1 MKQFE
6 ITEAQEWQLFE
17 LLEGNLSAD
26 ESALLHQEI
35 EAQPALAY
43 HFNLLKQT
51 YSSAPEIHFPEAQS
65 LKKQPRNKQIYL
77 WTSTAAAAAIALL
90 LFWKPISTLTNKSS
104 IAAQDNMGQVFDK
117 SKQNEGLEM
126 PSLNPDSAPNEE
138 SDRSANIVSSA
149 KTKATKN
156 LAGNFATEKIHPL
169 ITATNDFRSQRNDSQ
184 QSRIVAKIEIVKNAT
199 ANSLA
204 QHLSDQGTI
213 GNALQFNN
221 GENQG
226 PQLLP
231 TPFGQNQ
238 NTISGTESTP
248 SPKAKLAKNASP
260 RKTGFALAKSFYNDG
275 KTMIQNGHVPHVNI
289 KTINKSHSLLPTI
302 EMGVRLENNVIM
314 ASFNQ

>member
-1 MKQFE
+1 MKQFK

-51 YSSAPEIHFPEAQS
+51 YSSAPQIHFPEAQS
-65 LKKQPRNKQIYL
+65 LKKQPRNKQVYL

-90 LFWKPISTLTNKSS
+90 LLWKPISTLTNKSS
-104 IAAQDNMGQVFDK
+104 IAAQNNMGQVFEK
-117 SKQNEGLEM
+117 SKQNEGLKM
-126 PSLNPDSAPNEE
+126 PSLNPDNAPTKE
-138 SDRSANIVSSA
+138 SDRSANTISSA
-149 KTKATKN
+149 KTQATKN
-156 LAGNFATEKIHPL
+156 LAGNFTTEKIHPL
-169 ITATNDFRSQRNDSQ
+169 ITATNDFRSQRKDSQ
-184 QSRIVAKIEIVKNAT
+184 QSNIVAKIEIVKNAT

-204 QHLSDQGTI
+204 QHLLDQGTI
-213 GNALQFNN
+213 GDALQFNN

-248 SPKAKLAKNASP
+248 SPKAELAKNASP

-302 EMGVRLENNVIM
+302 QMGVRLENNVIM

>member
-90 LFWKPISTLTNKSS
+90 LLWKPISTLTNKSS
-104 IAAQDNMGQVFDK
+104 IAAQDKMGQVFDK

-138 SDRSANIVSSA
+138 SDRSANIISSA

-213 GNALQFNN
+213 GDALQFNN

-289 KTINKSHSLLPTI
+289 KTINKSHSLLPAI
-302 EMGVRLENNVIM
+302 QMGVRLENNVIM

>member
-51 YSSAPEIHFPEAQS
+51 YTSAPEIYFPEAQS

-90 LFWKPISTLTNKSS
+90 LLWKPISTLTNKSS
-104 IAAQDNMGQVFDK
+104 IDAQDKMGQVFEK

-126 PSLNPDSAPNEE
+126 PSLNPDSAPKTE
-138 SDRSANIVSSA
+138 SDRSANSISSA
-149 KTKATKN
+149 KSRATKN
-156 LAGNFATEKIHPL
+156 LAGSFTTEKIHPL

-184 QSRIVAKIEIVKNAT
+184 QSRIVAKIEIVQNAT

-204 QHLSDQGTI
+204 QHLLDQGTI
-213 GNALQFNN
+213 GDALQFNN
-221 GENQG
+221 VENQG

-248 SPKAKLAKNASP
+248 SPKAKLAKSASP

-302 EMGVRLENNVIM
+302 QMGVRLENNVIM

>member
-51 YSSAPEIHFPEAQS
+51 YTSAPEIHFPAAQS
-65 LKKQPRNKQIYL
+65 LKKQPRNKQVYL

-90 LFWKPISTLTNKSS
+90 LLWKPISTLTNKSS
-104 IAAQDNMGQVFDK
+104 IAAQDKMGQVFEK

-126 PSLNPDSAPNEE
+126 PSLNPDSAPKTE
-138 SDRSANIVSSA
+138 SDRSANSISSA
-149 KTKATKN
+149 KTQATKN
-156 LAGNFATEKIHPL
+156 LAGNFTTEKIHPL
-169 ITATNDFRSQRNDSQ
+169 ITATNDFRSQRKDSQ
-184 QSRIVAKIEIVKNAT
+184 QSNIVAKIEIVKNAT

-204 QHLSDQGTI
+204 QHLLDQGTI
-213 GNALQFNN
+213 GDALQFNN

-302 EMGVRLENNVIM
+302 QMGVRLENNVIM

>member
-1 MKQFE
+1 MKQFK

-51 YSSAPEIHFPEAQS
+51 YSSAPQIHFPEAQS
-65 LKKQPRNKQIYL
+65 LKKQPRNKQVYL

-90 LFWKPISTLTNKSS
+90 LLWKPISTLTNKSS
-104 IAAQDNMGQVFDK
+104 IAAQNKMGQVFEK
-117 SKQNEGLEM
+117 SKLNEGLEM
-126 PSLNPDSAPNEE
+126 PSLNPDNAPKKE
-138 SDRSANIVSSA
+138 SDRSVNTISSA
-149 KTKATKN
+149 KTQATKN
-156 LAGNFATEKIHPL
+156 LAGSFTTEKIHPL

-199 ANSLA
+199 SNSLA

-213 GNALQFNN
+213 GDALQFNK

-248 SPKAKLAKNASP
+248 SPKAKLAKNTSQ

-302 EMGVRLENNVIM
+302 QMGVRLENNVIM

>member
-35 EAQPALAY
+35 EAQPALEY

-51 YSSAPEIHFPEAQS
+51 YTSAPEIHFPEAQS
-65 LKKQPRNKQIYL
+65 LKKQPRNKQVYL

-90 LFWKPISTLTNKSS
+90 LLWKPISTLTNKSS
-104 IAAQDNMGQVFDK
+104 IAAQDKMGQVFEK
-117 SKQNEGLEM
+117 SKLNEDLEM
-126 PSLNPDSAPNEE
+126 PSLNPDSAPMKELE
-138 SDRSANIVSSA
+138 RSANAISIA

-156 LAGNFATEKIHPL
+156 LAGNYTTEKIHPL
-169 ITATNDFRSQRNDSQ
+169 ITATNDFRSQRKDSQ
-184 QSRIVAKIEIVKNAT
+184 QRNIVAKIEIVKNAT
-199 ANSLA
+199 SNSLA
-204 QHLSDQGTI
+204 QHLLDQGTI
-213 GNALQFNN
+213 GDALQFNN

-302 EMGVRLENNVIM
+302 QMGVRLENNVIM

>member
-51 YSSAPEIHFPEAQS
+51 YRSAPEIYFPEAQS
-65 LKKQPRNKQIYL
+65 LKKQPRNKQVYL

-90 LFWKPISTLTNKSS
+90 LLWKPISTLTNKSS
-104 IAAQDNMGQVFDK
+104 IDAQDNMGQVFEK
-117 SKQNEGLEM
+117 SKLNEGLEM
-126 PSLNPDSAPNEE
+126 PSLNPDNAPTKE
-138 SDRSANIVSSA
+138 SDRSANTISSA
-149 KTKATKN
+149 KTQATKN
-156 LAGNFATEKIHPL
+156 LAGNFTTEKIHPL
-169 ITATNDFRSQRNDSQ
+169 ITATNDFRSQRKDSQ
-184 QSRIVAKIEIVKNAT
+184 QSNIVAKIEIVKNAT

-204 QHLSDQGTI
+204 QHLLDQGTI
-213 GNALQFNN
+213 GDALQFNN
-221 GENQG
+221 VENQG
-226 PQLLP
+226 PQILP

-238 NTISGTESTP
+238 NNVSGTETTQ
-248 SPKAKLAKNASP
+248 SPKAKLAKNPSP

-275 KTMIQNGHVPHVNI
+275 KTMIQHGHVPHVNI

-302 EMGVRLENNVIM
+302 EMGLRLENNVIM

>member
-65 LKKQPRNKQIYL
+65 LKKQPRNKQVYL
-77 WTSTAAAAAIALL
+77 WTSTAAAAVIALL
-90 LFWKPISTLTNKSS
+90 LLWKPISTLTNKSS
-104 IAAQDNMGQVFDK
+104 IAAQDKMGQVFEK

-126 PSLNPDSAPNEE
+126 PSLNPDNAPKKE
-138 SDRSANIVSSA
+138 S
-149 KTKATKN
+149 
-156 LAGNFATEKIHPL
+156 
-169 ITATNDFRSQRNDSQ
+169 ATNDFRSQRKDSQ
-184 QSRIVAKIEIVKNAT
+184 QSNIVAKIEIVKNAT
-199 ANSLA
+199 SNSLA

-213 GNALQFNN
+213 GDALQFNN

-226 PQLLP
+226 PQILP
-231 TPFGQNQ
+231 TPFGQNE

-260 RKTGFALAKSFYNDG
+260 RKTGFALVKSFYNDG

>member
-1 MKQFE
+1 MNQFE

-17 LLEGNLSAD
+17 LLEGNHSAD

-51 YSSAPEIHFPEAQS
+51 YTSVPEIHFPEAQS
-65 LKKQPRNKQIYL
+65 LKKQPRNKQVYL
-77 WTSTAAAAAIALL
+77 WTSTAVAAAIII
-90 LFWKPISTLTNKSS
+90 LFLWKPMAPATNKSNS
-104 IAAQDNMGQVFDK
+104 GVENKMGRVLENQNDGLGTTDLNQDKV
-117 SKQNEGLEM
+117 
-126 PSLNPDSAPNEE
+126 SAMQSQP
-138 SDRSANIVSSA
+138 SANAIRPTNSQ
-149 KTKATKN
+149 ATKN
-156 LAGNFATEKIHPL
+156 LAGNFTTEKTHPL
-169 ITATNDFRSQRNDSQ
+169 ITATNDFRGQKNDSQ
-184 QSRIVAKIEIVKNAT
+184 QSPLLTKIEIVKNAT
-199 ANSLA
+199 SNSFA
-204 QHLSDQGTI
+204 QHLADQGSI
-213 GNALQFNN
+213 GDALQFNN

-226 PQLLP
+226 PQILP

-238 NTISGTESTP
+238 NNVSGTENTQ
-248 SPKAKLAKNASP
+248 SPKAKLAKNPSP

-302 EMGVRLENNVIM
+302 EMGLRLENNVIM

>member
-35 EAQPALAY
+35 DAQPALAY

-90 LFWKPISTLTNKSS
+90 LLWKPISTLTNKSS

-138 SDRSANIVSSA
+138 SDRSANAIRPTNSQ
-149 KTKATKN
+149 ATKN
-156 LAGNFATEKIHPL
+156 LAGNFTPEKIHPL
-169 ITATNDFRSQRNDSQ
+169 ITATNDFRSQRKDSQ
-184 QSRIVAKIEIVKNAT
+184 QRNIVAKIEIVKNAT
-199 ANSLA
+199 SNSLA

-213 GNALQFNN
+213 GDALQFNN

-226 PQLLP
+226 PPLLP

-238 NTISGTESTP
+238 NNVSGTESNP
-248 SPKAKLAKNASP
+248 SPKAKLAKNPSP
-260 RKTGFALAKSFYNDG
+260 RKTGFALAKSFYYDG

-302 EMGVRLENNVIM
+302 QMGVRLENNVIM

>member
-35 EAQPALAY
+35 EARPALAY

-51 YSSAPEIHFPEAQS
+51 YTSAPEIHFPEAQS
-65 LKKQPRNKQIYL
+65 LKKQPRNKQVYL

-90 LFWKPISTLTNKSS
+90 LLWKPISTLTNKSS
-104 IAAQDNMGQVFDK
+104 IDAQDKMGQVFEK
-117 SKQNEGLEM
+117 SKLNEGLEM
-126 PSLNPDSAPNEE
+126 PSLNPDNAPTKE
-138 SDRSANIVSSA
+138 SDRSANTISSA
-149 KTKATKN
+149 KSQATKN
-156 LAGNFATEKIHPL
+156 LAGNFTTEKIHPL
-169 ITATNDFRSQRNDSQ
+169 ITATNDFRSQRKDSQ
-184 QSRIVAKIEIVKNAT
+184 QSNIVAKIEIVKNAT
-199 ANSLA
+199 SNSLA

-213 GNALQFNN
+213 GDALQFNK

-248 SPKAKLAKNASP
+248 SPKAKLAKNTSP

-275 KTMIQNGHVPHVNI
+275 KKMIQNGHVPHVNI

-302 EMGVRLENNVIM
+302 QMGVRLENNVIM

>member
-77 WTSTAAAAAIALL
+77 WTSTAAAAVIALL
-90 LFWKPISTLTNKSS
+90 LLWKPISTLTNKSS

-138 SDRSANIVSSA
+138 SDRSANIISSA

-231 TPFGQNQ
+231 MPFGQNQ

-302 EMGVRLENNVIM
+302 QMGVRLENNVIM

>member
-65 LKKQPRNKQIYL
+65 LKKQPRNKQVYL
-77 WTSTAAAAAIALL
+77 LTSPAAAAVIALL
-90 LFWKPISTLTNKSS
+90 LLWKPISTLTNKSS
-104 IAAQDNMGQVFDK
+104 IAAQDKMGQVFEK
-117 SKQNEGLEM
+117 PKLNEGLEM
-126 PSLNPDSAPNEE
+126 QSLNPYSAPKKE
-138 SDRSANIVSSA
+138 S
-149 KTKATKN
+149 
-156 LAGNFATEKIHPL
+156 
-169 ITATNDFRSQRNDSQ
+169 ATNDFRSQRKDSQ
-184 QSRIVAKIEIVKNAT
+184 QSNIVAKIEIVKNAT
-199 ANSLA
+199 SNSLA

-213 GNALQFNN
+213 GDALQFNN

-226 PQLLP
+226 PQSLP
-231 TPFGQNQ
+231 TPFGQNE

-289 KTINKSHSLLPTI
+289 KTINKSHSLLPAI
-302 EMGVRLENNVIM
+302 QMGVRLENNVIM

>member
-51 YSSAPEIHFPEAQS
+51 YTSAPQIHFPEAQS

-90 LFWKPISTLTNKSS
+90 LLWKPISTLTNKSS
-104 IAAQDNMGQVFDK
+104 IDAQDNMGQVFEK
-117 SKQNEGLEM
+117 SKLNEGLEM
-126 PSLNPDSAPNEE
+126 PSLNPDTAPTKE
-138 SDRSANIVSSA
+138 SDRSANTISSA
-149 KTKATKN
+149 KTQATKN
-156 LAGNFATEKIHPL
+156 LAGNFTTEKIHPL
-169 ITATNDFRSQRNDSQ
+169 ITATNDFRSQRKDSQ
-184 QSRIVAKIEIVKNAT
+184 QSNIVAKIEIVKNAT

-204 QHLSDQGTI
+204 QHLLDQGTI
-213 GNALQFNN
+213 GDALQFNN

-302 EMGVRLENNVIM
+302 QMGVRLENNVIM

>member
-43 HFNLLKQT
+43 HFDLLKQT

-77 WTSTAAAAAIALL
+77 WASTAAAAAIALL
-90 LFWKPISTLTNKSS
+90 LLWKPISTLTNKSS
-104 IAAQDNMGQVFDK
+104 IAAQDKMGQVFEK

-126 PSLNPDSAPNEE
+126 PSLNPDSAPKKE
-138 SDRSANIVSSA
+138 SDRSANTISSA
-149 KTKATKN
+149 KTQATKN
-156 LAGNFATEKIHPL
+156 IAGNFTTEKIHPL
-169 ITATNDFRSQRNDSQ
+169 ITATNDFRSQRKDSQ
-184 QSRIVAKIEIVKNAT
+184 QSNIVAKIEIVKNAT

-204 QHLSDQGTI
+204 QHLLDQGTI
-213 GNALQFNN
+213 GDALQFNN

-226 PQLLP
+226 PQLFP

-238 NTISGTESTP
+238 NTISGTESAP
-248 SPKAKLAKNASP
+248 SPKSKLAKNASP

-275 KTMIQNGHVPHVNI
+275 KTMIQNGHAPHVNI

-302 EMGVRLENNVIM
+302 QMGVRLENNVIM

>member
-43 HFNLLKQT
+43 HLNLLKQT

-65 LKKQPRNKQIYL
+65 LKKQPRNKQVYL
-77 WTSTAAAAAIALL
+77 WTSTAAAAVIALL
-90 LFWKPISTLTNKSS
+90 LLWKPISTLTNKSS
-104 IAAQDNMGQVFDK
+104 IEAQNNMGQVFEK
-117 SKQNEGLEM
+117 SKLNEGLEM
-126 PSLNPDSAPNEE
+126 PSLNPDSAPKTE
-138 SDRSANIVSSA
+138 S
-149 KTKATKN
+149 
-156 LAGNFATEKIHPL
+156 
-169 ITATNDFRSQRNDSQ
+169 ATNDFRSQRKDSQ
-184 QSRIVAKIEIVKNAT
+184 QRNIVAKIEIVKNAT

-204 QHLSDQGTI
+204 QHLLDQGTI
-213 GNALQFNN
+213 GDALQFNN

-226 PQLLP
+226 PQLFP

-238 NTISGTESTP
+238 NTISGTESTQ

-302 EMGVRLENNVIM
+302 QMGVRLENNVIM

>member
-51 YSSAPEIHFPEAQS
+51 YTSAPEIHFPETQS
-65 LKKQPRNKQIYL
+65 LKKQPRNKQVYL

-90 LFWKPISTLTNKSS
+90 LLWKPISTLTNKSS
-104 IAAQDNMGQVFDK
+104 IEAQDKMGQVFEK
-117 SKQNEGLEM
+117 SKQNERLEM
-126 PSLNPDSAPNEE
+126 PSLNPYSAPKKE
-138 SDRSANIVSSA
+138 SDRTANTISSA
-149 KTKATKN
+149 KSRATKN
-156 LAGNFATEKIHPL
+156 LAGSFTTEKIHPL
-169 ITATNDFRSQRNDSQ
+169 ITATNDFRSQRKDSQ
-184 QSRIVAKIEIVKNAT
+184 QRNIVAKIEIVKNAT

-213 GNALQFNN
+213 GDALQFNN

-226 PQLLP
+226 PQILP

-248 SPKAKLAKNASP
+248 SPKSKLVKNASP

-289 KTINKSHSLLPTI
+289 KTISKSHSLLPTI

>member
-51 YSSAPEIHFPEAQS
+51 YTSAPQIHFPEAQS
-65 LKKQPRNKQIYL
+65 LKKQPRNKQVYL
-77 WTSTAAAAAIALL
+77 WTSTAAAAAIAILL
-90 LFWKPISTLTNKSS
+90 LWKPMAPAKNKSNS
-104 IAAQDNMGQVFDK
+104 GVENKMGEVFEKHNNNLGTSELHQDKARAD
-117 SKQNEGLEM
+117 
-126 PSLNPDSAPNEE
+126 E
-138 SDRSANIVSSA
+138 SRPSANAIRP
-149 KTKATKN
+149 TKSPATKN
-156 LAGNFATEKIHPL
+156 LAGNYTTEKIHPL
-169 ITATNDFRSQRNDSQ
+169 ITATNDFRGQKNDSQ
-184 QSRIVAKIEIVKNAT
+184 QSPLFTKIEIVKNAT
-199 ANSLA
+199 SNSFA
-204 QHLSDQGTI
+204 QHLADQGSI
-213 GNALQFNN
+213 GDALQFNN
-221 GENQG
+221 VENQG

-248 SPKAKLAKNASP
+248 SPKAELAKNASP

-275 KTMIQNGHVPHVNI
+275 KTMIQHGHVPHVNI

-302 EMGVRLENNVIM
+302 EMGLRLENNVIM

>member
-65 LKKQPRNKQIYL
+65 LKKQPRNKQVYL
-77 WTSTAAAAAIALL
+77 WTSTAAAAVIALFL
-90 LFWKPISTLTNKSS
+90 LWKPISTLTNKSS
-104 IAAQDNMGQVFDK
+104 IEAQDKMGQVFEK
-117 SKQNEGLEM
+117 SKLNEGLEM
-126 PSLNPDSAPNEE
+126 PSLNPDSAPKKE
-138 SDRSANIVSSA
+138 SDRSANTIFSA
-149 KTKATKN
+149 KTQATKN
-156 LAGNFATEKIHPL
+156 LAGNFTTEKIHPL
-169 ITATNDFRSQRNDSQ
+169 ITATNDFRSQRKDSQ
-184 QSRIVAKIEIVKNAT
+184 QSNIVAKIEIVKNAT

-213 GNALQFNN
+213 GDALQFNN

-248 SPKAKLAKNASP
+248 SLKSKLAKNASP

-302 EMGVRLENNVIM
+302 QMGVRLENNVIM

>member
-17 LLEGNLSAD
+17 MLEGNLSAD

-65 LKKQPRNKQIYL
+65 LKKQPRNKQVYL

-90 LFWKPISTLTNKSS
+90 LLWKPISTLTNKSS
-104 IAAQDNMGQVFDK
+104 IAAQDKMGQVLEK

-126 PSLNPDSAPNEE
+126 PSLNPDSAPKTE
-138 SDRSANIVSSA
+138 SERSANSISSA
-149 KTKATKN
+149 KTQAMKN
-156 LAGNFATEKIHPL
+156 FAGNFTTEKIHPL
-169 ITATNDFRSQRNDSQ
+169 ITATNDFRSQRKDSQ
-184 QSRIVAKIEIVKNAT
+184 QSNIVAKIEIVKNAT
-199 ANSLA
+199 TNSLA

-213 GNALQFNN
+213 GDALQFNN

-226 PQLLP
+226 PQILP

-248 SPKAKLAKNASP
+248 SPKAKLAKNPSP

-302 EMGVRLENNVIM
+302 QMGVRLENNVIM

>member
-51 YSSAPEIHFPEAQS
+51 YTSAPEIHFPEAQS
-65 LKKQPRNKQIYL
+65 LKKQPRNKQVYL
-77 WTSTAAAAAIALL
+77 WTSTAAAAVIALFL
-90 LFWKPISTLTNKSS
+90 LWKPISTLTNKSS
-104 IAAQDNMGQVFDK
+104 IEAQDKMGQVFEK
-117 SKQNEGLEM
+117 SKLNEGLEM
-126 PSLNPDSAPNEE
+126 PSLNPDSAPKKE
-138 SDRSANIVSSA
+138 SERSANSISSA
-149 KTKATKN
+149 KTQATKN
-156 LAGNFATEKIHPL
+156 IAGNFTTEKIHPL

-199 ANSLA
+199 SNSLA
-204 QHLSDQGTI
+204 QHLLDQGTI
-213 GNALQFNN
+213 GDALQFNN

-226 PQLLP
+226 PQILP

-248 SPKAKLAKNASP
+248 SPKTKLAKNASP

-302 EMGVRLENNVIM
+302 QMGVRLENNVIM

>member
-65 LKKQPRNKQIYL
+65 LKKQPRNKQVYL

-90 LFWKPISTLTNKSS
+90 LLWKPISTLTNKSS
-104 IAAQDNMGQVFDK
+104 IEAQDNMGQVLEK
-117 SKQNEGLEM
+117 SKLNEGLEM
-126 PSLNPDSAPNEE
+126 PSLNPDSAPKTE
-138 SDRSANIVSSA
+138 SDRSANTISSA
-149 KTKATKN
+149 KTQATKN
-156 LAGNFATEKIHPL
+156 IAGNFTTEKIHPL

-204 QHLSDQGTI
+204 QHLLDQGTI
-213 GNALQFNN
+213 GDALQFNN

-248 SPKAKLAKNASP
+248 SPKAKLAKNPSP

-302 EMGVRLENNVIM
+302 QMGVRLENNVIM

>member
-51 YSSAPEIHFPEAQS
+51 YTSAPEIHFPEAQS
-65 LKKQPRNKQIYL
+65 LKKQPRNKQVYL

-90 LFWKPISTLTNKSS
+90 LLWKPISTLTNKSS
-104 IAAQDNMGQVFDK
+104 IAAQDKMGQVLEK

-126 PSLNPDSAPNEE
+126 PSLNPDSAPKTE
-138 SDRSANIVSSA
+138 SERSANSISSA
-149 KTKATKN
+149 KTQATKN
-156 LAGNFATEKIHPL
+156 IAGNFTTEKIHPL
-169 ITATNDFRSQRNDSQ
+169 ITATNDFRSQRKDSQ
-184 QSRIVAKIEIVKNAT
+184 QRNIVAKIEIVKNAT

-213 GNALQFNN
+213 GDALQFNN

-226 PQLLP
+226 PQILP

-248 SPKAKLAKNASP
+248 SPKAKLAKNPSP

-302 EMGVRLENNVIM
+302 QMGVRLENNVII

>member
-65 LKKQPRNKQIYL
+65 LKKQPRNKQVYL
-77 WTSTAAAAAIALL
+77 WTSTAAAAVIALL
-90 LFWKPISTLTNKSS
+90 LLWKPISTLTNKSS
-104 IAAQDNMGQVFDK
+104 IDAQDKMGQVFEK
-117 SKQNEGLEM
+117 SKLNEGLEM
-126 PSLNPDSAPNEE
+126 PSLNPDNAPKKE
-138 SDRSANIVSSA
+138 S
-149 KTKATKN
+149 
-156 LAGNFATEKIHPL
+156 
-169 ITATNDFRSQRNDSQ
+169 ATNDFRSQRKDSQ
-184 QSRIVAKIEIVKNAT
+184 QRNIVAKIEIVKNAT

-213 GNALQFNN
+213 GDALQFNN

-226 PQLLP
+226 PQILP

-238 NTISGTESTP
+238 NTISGTESAP
-248 SPKAKLAKNASP
+248 SPKSKLAKNASP

>member
-65 LKKQPRNKQIYL
+65 LKKQPRNKQVYL

-90 LFWKPISTLTNKSS
+90 LLWKPISTLTNKSS
-104 IAAQDNMGQVFDK
+104 IAAQDKMGQVFDK

-126 PSLNPDSAPNEE
+126 PSLNPDSAPKTE
-138 SDRSANIVSSA
+138 SDRTANTISPVKSQ
-149 KTKATKN
+149 ATKN
-156 LAGNFATEKIHPL
+156 VAGNFTTEKTHPL
-169 ITATNDFRSQRNDSQ
+169 ITATNDFRSQRKDSQ
-184 QSRIVAKIEIVKNAT
+184 QRNIVAKIEIVKNAT

-204 QHLSDQGTI
+204 QHLLDQGTI
-213 GNALQFNN
+213 GDALQFNN

-226 PQLLP
+226 PQLFP

-248 SPKAKLAKNASP
+248 SPKTKLAKNASP

-302 EMGVRLENNVIM
+302 QMGVRLENNVIM

>member
-65 LKKQPRNKQIYL
+65 LKKQRRNKQVYL

-90 LFWKPISTLTNKSS
+90 LLWKPISTLTNKSS
-104 IAAQDNMGQVFDK
+104 IEAQDKMGQVFEK
-117 SKQNEGLEM
+117 SKLNEGLEM
-126 PSLNPDSAPNEE
+126 PSLNPDNAPKKE
-138 SDRSANIVSSA
+138 S
-149 KTKATKN
+149 
-156 LAGNFATEKIHPL
+156 
-169 ITATNDFRSQRNDSQ
+169 ATNDFRSQRKDSQ
-184 QSRIVAKIEIVKNAT
+184 QSNIVAKIEIVKNAT
-199 ANSLA
+199 SNSLA

-213 GNALQFNN
+213 GDALQFNN

-248 SPKAKLAKNASP
+248 SPKAELAKNASP
-260 RKTGFALAKSFYNDG
+260 RKTGFALVKSFYNDG

-302 EMGVRLENNVIM
+302 QMGVRLENNVIM

>member
-51 YSSAPEIHFPEAQS
+51 YTSAPEIHFPEAQS
-65 LKKQPRNKQIYL
+65 LKKQPRNKQVYL
-77 WTSTAAAAAIALL
+77 WTSTAAAAVIALFL
-90 LFWKPISTLTNKSS
+90 LWKPISTLTNKSS
-104 IAAQDNMGQVFDK
+104 IEAQDKMGQVFEK
-117 SKQNEGLEM
+117 SKLNEGLEM
-126 PSLNPDSAPNEE
+126 PSLNPDSAPKKE
-138 SDRSANIVSSA
+138 SDRSANTIFSA
-149 KTKATKN
+149 KTQATKN
-156 LAGNFATEKIHPL
+156 LAGNFTTEKIHPL
-169 ITATNDFRSQRNDSQ
+169 ITATNDFRSQRKDSQ
-184 QSRIVAKIEIVKNAT
+184 QSNIVAKIEIVKNAT
-199 ANSLA
+199 SNSLA
-204 QHLSDQGTI
+204 QHLLDQGTI
-213 GNALQFNN
+213 GDALQFNN
-221 GENQG
+221 VENQG

-260 RKTGFALAKSFYNDG
+260 RKTGFALVKSFYNDG

-302 EMGVRLENNVIM
+302 QMGVRLENNVIM

>member
-51 YSSAPEIHFPEAQS
+51 YTSAPEIYFPEAQS
-65 LKKQPRNKQIYL
+65 LKKQPRNKQVYL

-90 LFWKPISTLTNKSS
+90 LLWKPISTLTNKSS
-104 IAAQDNMGQVFDK
+104 IAAQDKMGQVFEK
-117 SKQNEGLEM
+117 SKLNEGLEM
-126 PSLNPDSAPNEE
+126 PSLNPDNAPTKE
-138 SDRSANIVSSA
+138 SDRSANTISSA
-149 KTKATKN
+149 KTQATKN
-156 LAGNFATEKIHPL
+156 LAGNFTTEKIHPL
-169 ITATNDFRSQRNDSQ
+169 ITATNDFRSQRKDSQ
-184 QSRIVAKIEIVKNAT
+184 QSNIVAKIEIVKNAT

-204 QHLSDQGTI
+204 QHLLDQGTI
-213 GNALQFNN
+213 GDALQFNN
-221 GENQG
+221 IENQG

-238 NTISGTESTP
+238 NNVSGTETTQ
-248 SPKAKLAKNASP
+248 SPKAKLAKNPSP

-275 KTMIQNGHVPHVNI
+275 KTMIQHGHVPHVNI

-302 EMGVRLENNVIM
+302 EMGLRLENNVMM

>member
-51 YSSAPEIHFPEAQS
+51 YTSAPEIYFPEAQS
-65 LKKQPRNKQIYL
+65 LKKQPRNKQVYL

-90 LFWKPISTLTNKSS
+90 LLWKPISTLTNKSS
-104 IAAQDNMGQVFDK
+104 IDAQDNMGQVFEK
-117 SKQNEGLEM
+117 SKLNEGLEM
-126 PSLNPDSAPNEE
+126 PSLNPDNAPTKE
-138 SDRSANIVSSA
+138 SDRSANTISSA
-149 KTKATKN
+149 KTQATKN
-156 LAGNFATEKIHPL
+156 LAGNFTTEKIHPL
-169 ITATNDFRSQRNDSQ
+169 ITATNDFRSQRKDSQ
-184 QSRIVAKIEIVKNAT
+184 QSNIVAKIEIVKNAT

-204 QHLSDQGTI
+204 QHLLDQGTI
-213 GNALQFNN
+213 GDALQFNN

-248 SPKAKLAKNASP
+248 SPKAELAKNASP

-302 EMGVRLENNVIM
+302 QMGVRLENNVIM